1 MTNLNNP
8 LHIGADSVLPL
19 QLEKSSFRGRLVR
32 LGPVLD
38 TIINQ
43 HAHPMPVARLLGETT
58 VIAAALGT
66 SLKFDGVFTLQVKS
80 EGVVRML
87 VADVTSDGSV
97 RAYAQY
103 DATRVAEEGGALLG
117 EGYLAFTVDQAETD
131 ERYQGIVK
139 LQGDSLAEAVQHYF
153 RQSEQIPT
161 GIMAAVRQDAKGHWH
176 GGGLMLQRM
185 PREGGLVAADTSV
198 EDDWHRAMIL
208 MQSCT
213 LEELTDPALEGETLL
228 YRLFH
233 EDGVRV
239 FEAKALRHQC
249 RCSRER
255 VAGILGSL
263 PRGEIEELAV
273 DGIVS
278 VTCEFCN
285 SRYDF
290 DEPQIAALHEAT
302 VVPD

>member
-1 MTNLNNP
+1 M
-8 LHIGADSVLPL
+8 LPF
-19 QLEKSSFRGRLVR
+19 QLEKSSFRGRNVR
-32 LGPVLD
+32 LGAVLD

-43 HAHPMPVARLLGETT
+43 HAYPAPVGRLLGETM
-58 VIAAALGT
+58 VIAAMLGT

-80 EGVVRML
+80 DGIVRLL
-87 VADVTSDGSV
+87 VADVTSEGNV

-103 DATRVAEEGGALLG
+103 DAARVEEGGVLLG

-131 ERYQGIVK
+131 EHYQGIVK
-139 LQGDSLAEAVQHYF
+139 LEGDSLAEAVQHYF

-161 GIMAAVRQDAKGHWH
+161 GILAAASQDAEGHWY

-185 PREGGLVAADTSV
+185 PREGGIVAADTSV

-213 LEELTDPALEGETLL
+213 VEELADPGLDGETLL

-233 EDGVRV
+233 EEGVRV
-239 FEAKALRHQC
+239 YEAKVLQHKC

-255 VAGILGSL
+255 VAAMLRSL
-263 PRGEIEELAV
+263 PRQEIEALAV

-278 VTCEFCN
+278 VTCEFC
-285 SRYDF
+285 SSKYDF
-290 DEPQIAALHEAT
+290 DEPQSAALHE
-302 VVPD
+302 VDGEPQE